1 MGGMDER
8 ERILLA
14 HGGGGSKMH
23 RLIEDVFVQ
32 SFSNPMLDSL
42 EDASLFS
49 IGKTELA
56 FTTDSYTV
64 KPLVFSG
71 GDIGKLA
78 VCGTVNDLAMR
89 GAKPLYLAASF
100 IIEEGL
106 ELGTLVK
113 IVNSAAQTANSAGIK
128 IITGD
133 TKVVEKG
140 GADGLFITTT
150 GIGVVREGVDISNR
164 NACVGDR
171 VVLSGPVGDHGV
183 AVLLARGEFHLRA
196 EVSSDCAPLNE
207 LVELMLEFS
216 DGIHT
221 LRDPTRG
228 GMATVLN
235 EIANSSEVGIILE
248 ELEIP
253 IRTEVKGVSEILGL
267 DPLYIP
273 NEGMLVCICSDEVSS
288 VLLQLMRKHPYA
300 RLASLVGRVVEKP
313 KGVWLSTTIGGTRPL
328 LMPEDEQLPRIC

>member
-1 MGGMDER
+1 MTPD

-23 RLIEDVFVQ
+23 CLIEDVFVQ
-32 SFSNPMLDSL
+32 SFSNPILNSL

-49 IGKTELA
+49 IEGGELA

-64 KPLVFSG
+64 KPLFFPG

-89 GAKPLYLAASF
+89 GARPLYLSAAF

-106 ELGTLVK
+106 EFGTLVK
-113 IVNSAAQTANSAGIK
+113 IVNSMAQTVNGARVK
-128 IITGD
+128 IIAGD

-140 GADGLFITTT
+140 CADPLFITTT
-150 GIGVVREGVDISNR
+150 GVGVVKDEVDVSNR
-164 NACVGDR
+164 NARAGDK
-171 VVLSGPVGDHGV
+171 VIMSGPVGDHGV
-183 AVLLARGEFHLRA
+183 AVLLAREEFHLKA
-196 EVSSDCAPLNE
+196 EASSDCAPLNE
-207 LVELMLEFS
+207 LVELMLEYAH
-216 DGIHT
+216 GIHT

-228 GMATVLN
+228 GVATVLN
-235 EIANSSEVGIILE
+235 EVADSSQIGIVLE
-248 ELEIP
+248 ESEIP
-253 IRTEVKGVSEILGL
+253 IREEVKVVSEILGL

-273 NEGMLVCICSDEVSS
+273 NEGMLVCVCSDEVALA
-288 VLLQLMRKHPYA
+288 LLELMRKHPYA
-300 RLASLVGRVVEKP
+300 RMASVVGRVVAEP
-313 KGVWLSTTIGGTRPL
+313 KGVWLSTVIGGTRPL